1 MDNILIFD
9 QIGEGFKNSIGVTG
23 IVLVIFL
30 IVIFFVLTSIARFN
44 LETTMLIFAMVL
56 SIVTFAGSF
65 AGFIPLWVTGVL
77 IIIIAALFVT
87 TIYNTFK

>member
-30 IVIFFVLTSIARFN
+30 IVTFFVLTSIAGFN
-44 LETTMLIFAMVL
+44 LEISMITLAMLG
-56 SIVTFAGSF
+56 SIVIFAGSF

-77 IIIIAALFVT
+77 IIIIAAMFVT

>member
-9 QIGEGFKNSIGVTG
+9 QIGQGFTNSIGVTG

-44 LETTMLIFAMVL
+44 LEISMITLAMLG
-56 SIVTFAGSF
+56 SIVTIFGAFS
-65 AGFIPLWVTGVL
+65 GFIPLWVTGVL
-77 IIIIAALFVT
+77 IIIIAALFVI
-87 TIYNTFK
+87 TIYNMFK